1 MDASLQLEIN
11 IQLRYAPRMDV
22 RKVIAELQ
30 TALSV
35 RDATDDRDARNL
47 LRHQFDSAVKR
58 CRRISNV
65 SVALNML
72 DLFASLSSSCA
83 TKSIVVRTLDD
94 DVANVLLTGLS
105 MSIQKMDE
113 SLFEQMGVADLPT
126 IAHVVHILLS
136 WAKVYKDSKVVH
148 LAFCLQKLLCCSPTT
163 LSSVFP
169 GTYQAIIGVLLQS
182 DEQTQSNLADYICLL
197 FEMLKLVVRFEKNK
211 SEQWRC
217 TAARM
222 LESSML
228 DLTNRYARSA
238 ICRIRQSLGVQ
249 SASLLVNCPDV
260 MLACQGRLL
269 DVVATL
275 VYDADPNV
283 AEEVRLAA
291 NDIFRNKF
299 QSQMVFKLLECCDR
313 LPLLSQNVFS
323 SQQQMEYQLLCGYVA
338 LLGQNGMRKF
348 SLCESHV
355 ETLVNSMLECIAVK
369 LSPVIEY
376 TVEEEF
382 ASKETCSSLP
392 ADSCVVLV
400 IPEEPRAQEL
410 LKETI
415 HMIGSF
421 SDLQLLTEAL
431 LQKTMNGRLKMEA
444 LYALNQSFL
453 GALKCSNGAAS
464 DFAEITLQVALEEFS
479 NPCKIPLIR
488 ILLLL
493 EAMRCCSL
501 TLKSNLLPYLLSGLY
516 VALSLAGEHATKAPA
531 ERVLA
536 SFAVALVSSLLI
548 RLRYHSLYPEIKLPP

>member
-136 WAKVYKDSKVVH
+136 WAKVTRIPN
-148 LAFCLQKLLCCSPTT
+148 PTT

-291 NDIFRNKF
+291 NDIFRDKF

-313 LPLLSQNVFS
+313 LPRLSQNVFS